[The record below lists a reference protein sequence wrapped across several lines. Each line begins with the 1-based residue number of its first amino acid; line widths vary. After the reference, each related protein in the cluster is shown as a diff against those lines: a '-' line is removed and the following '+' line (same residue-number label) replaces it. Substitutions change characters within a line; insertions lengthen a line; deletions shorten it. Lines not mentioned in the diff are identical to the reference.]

1 MQISPLNSAEK
12 ALQLYQESKI
22 KFVDA
27 SWYLPNDPAD
37 VKQDYWDA
45 HLPGAVHFDI
55 DEIADASSELPHM
68 FPSLEKFEECV
79 GSLGLSEH
87 DHLVIYD
94 RSTFVASA
102 RAWWMF
108 RSFGHAKA
116 QVLNGGLSAWQK
128 VGGSVES
135 GKVTTEPA
143 SYRGTPMS
151 ETVADWAEMVSN
163 TREQNFVVLDA
174 RSPSRFSG
182 LEPEPR
188 PGLRAGH
195 IPNSQNFYY
204 KDVMDENGIM
214 LDSQQIASLLAKF
227 DLESGQE
234 VVTTCG
240 SGVTAAILL
249 LAMHQVHYGS
259 MRLYDGSWTEWALN
273 PDSPQ

>member
-1 MQISPLNSAEK
+1 MQYSSLISAEE
-12 ALQLYQESKI
+12 ALQLYQQSKI

-37 VKQDYWDA
+37 VKQDYRDV

-55 DEIADASSELPHM
+55 DEIADASCDLPHM

-79 GSLGLSEH
+79 GSLGLSDH

-94 RSTFVASA
+94 RSAFIASA

-128 VGGSVES
+128 AGEPVES
-135 GKVTTEPA
+135 SVVKTKA
-143 SYRGTPMS
+143 CSYRGKPMS
-151 ETVADWAEMVSN
+151 KTVADWAEMVSN
-163 TREQNFVVLDA
+163 IHERNFVVLDA
-174 RSPSRFSG
+174 RSPSRFNG
-182 LEPEPR
+182 QEPEPR

-204 KDVMDENGIM
+204 KDLIDENGIM
-214 LDSQQIASLLAKF
+214 LDSRQIAGLLDKF
-227 DLESGQE
+227 DLKSGQD

-249 LAMHQVHYGS
+249 LAMHQVHHGS
-259 MRLYDGSWTEWALN
+259 MRLYDGSWTEWALH
-273 PDSPQ
+273 PDSPR